1 MNNDSAHDV
10 TRRLS
15 PANTAC
21 TCVWGST
28 FGLRARGLSMTQA
41 ILSFHPRDDRAA
53 SSRLVSP
60 HLEARGL
67 TTTNGSDDE
76 ARHVAMTLTIS
87 IHREQRLSYGNGR
100 SLPNGLQHQ
109 NVSFPSF
116 LEYNVPECFSISNQ
130 DPTSKSRGRA
140 NKVTRNPISSSTQH
154 PLSSSGPNTGST
166 NTSKQFNARRLQ
178 HFTPASTHR
187 AP

>member
-1 MNNDSAHDV
+1 MTALIGV
-10 TRRLS
+10 TRRLC

-28 FGLRARGLSMTQA
+28 FGLRARGLSMTQD
-41 ILSFHPRDDRAA
+41 ILFIPERP
-53 SSRLVSP
+53 SSRLASPPLSP

-67 TTTNGSDDE
+67 TTINGSDDDE
-76 ARHVAMTLTIS
+76 ARHVAMTLTVA
-87 IHREQRLSYGNGR
+87 IHRGQRLSYGNGR
-100 SLPNGLQHQ
+100 SLPKLLQHQ

-140 NKVTRNPISSSTQH
+140 NKVTRTPLSSSTQH
-154 PLSSSGPNTGST
+154 PLSSSGPNTGT
-166 NTSKQFNARRLQ
+166 
-178 HFTPASTHR
+178 
-187 AP
+187 